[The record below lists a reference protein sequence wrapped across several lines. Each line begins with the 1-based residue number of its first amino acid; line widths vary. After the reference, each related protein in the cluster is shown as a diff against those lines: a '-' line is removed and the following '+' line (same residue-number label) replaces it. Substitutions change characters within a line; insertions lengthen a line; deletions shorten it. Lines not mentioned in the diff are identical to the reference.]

1 MCYRD
6 GSSHRSPFERV
17 LVWYEAQLW
26 AAPGRVSWLNFDSR
40 GKPFIIMKNSMLMH
54 NWNST
59 CSNLSRQAEDC
70 GWWECGN
77 HGWTLHCRGVDSW
90 SYLTPGIANWK
101 WKPFAISRSNNSSP
115 DQNYCSI
122 LFHYPFKLQ
131 LLAGESVPTPSC
143 TSQGSGE
150 RTQQTGSLG
159 GVSAM
164 WRWSLVTNF
173 DMCGLFPTPNSWDTP
188 QSRMGI
194 SGPRNAQD
202 IWFSQLSLGLVA
214 QNLHNSLYG
223 EPWAPLVWAL
233 EWVVLNLSSAKRL
246 WMVNCTWMRLTP
258 LWMIWLNSKKC

>member
-1 MCYRD
+1 MVGLTWIATTHCVKVN
-6 GSSHRSPFERV
+6 FW
-17 LVWYEAQLW
+17 LV
-26 AAPGRVSWLNFDSR
+26 V
-40 GKPFIIMKNSMLMH
+40 
-54 NWNST
+54 
-59 CSNLSRQAEDC
+59 
-70 GWWECGN
+70 
-77 HGWTLHCRGVDSW
+77 
-90 SYLTPGIANWK
+90 
-101 WKPFAISRSNNSSP
+101 SNNSSP

-223 EPWAPLVWAL
+223 EPWAPPRV
-233 EWVVLNLSSAKRL
+233 SSGMGGFK
-246 WMVNCTWMRLTP
+246 
-258 LWMIWLNSKKC
+258 S